1 MDRRTLLVALRSLAG
16 NSAFAGDFAD
26 PIFATPSPHGPGAFI
41 PSNSMLNAPVITPM
55 GMKWGSNV
63 FEVTP
68 AGMNRDSS
76 ITKDPASRLVS
87 YPPECTGWFTAEY
100 LYWATQGITAPP
112 LVTTGPAILGPGAA
126 GFIGQ
131 PTTQYLLGGQ
141 PGLGGLRSGVRVSMG
156 LFIDDAKDW
165 AVSHEIISLG
175 SRSERLVGGSDGTNV
190 VNLPQIVSVGGVPV
204 ETPMYVGFPGLTR
217 GTVTASEQTSFFSGD
232 THIRRVMQD
241 PSGVR
246 LDLLAG
252 YRFLHLGDSVSDSF
266 DIVAPGLSGAR
277 LMGED
282 SIRTRNYFHGG
293 ELGFNISGRSRS
305 FTYAL
310 QTTLALG
317 VTASEF
323 DQSRTRSVFGAG
335 LAIPAPIASHGQTD
349 YFAVVP
355 QVGFKLGWQ
364 PWQHVRFTA
373 GYDFLYWS
381 RVRRAQEMDLLS
393 PTLGDGKTDFWAQ
406 GLSVGAE
413 VRY

>member
-1 MDRRTLLVALRSLAG
+1 MNRRTLLAAVLSLFGSSAL
-16 NSAFAGDFAD
+16 AGDFD
-26 PIFATPSPHGPGAFI
+26 NSIFATPLPHGPGTYV
-41 PSNSMLNAPVITPM
+41 PPNSMLNAPVITPM
-55 GMKWGSNV
+55 GTRCGSNL

-68 AGMNRDSS
+68 SGWNRDTS

-87 YPPECTGWFTAEY
+87 YPPECKGWFTAEY
-100 LYWATQGITAPP
+100 LYWATQGVTAPP

-131 PTTQYLLGGQ
+131 PSTQYLLGGQ
-141 PGLGGLRSGVRVSMG
+141 PGLNGLRPGVRVSIG

-175 SRSERLVGGSDGTNV
+175 SRSQRLVGGSDGTNV
-190 VNLPQIVSVGGVPV
+190 VNLPQIFSIGSVPV
-204 ETPMYVGFPGLTR
+204 ETPLYVGFPGLTR

-232 THIRRVMQD
+232 THLRRVLQD

-246 LDLLAG
+246 LDLLGG

-266 DIVAPGLSGAR
+266 DIVSPGVSGAR

-282 SIRTRNYFHGG
+282 SVRTRNFFHGG
-293 ELGFNISGRSRS
+293 EFGFNISGRSRS

-335 LAIPAPIASHGQTD
+335 VAVPVPVATHGQTD

-355 QVGFKLGWQ
+355 QIGFKLGWQ

-381 RVRRAQEMDLLS
+381 RVRRAEDMYQLG

-406 GLSVGAE
+406 GMSLGAE
-413 VRY
+413 LRY